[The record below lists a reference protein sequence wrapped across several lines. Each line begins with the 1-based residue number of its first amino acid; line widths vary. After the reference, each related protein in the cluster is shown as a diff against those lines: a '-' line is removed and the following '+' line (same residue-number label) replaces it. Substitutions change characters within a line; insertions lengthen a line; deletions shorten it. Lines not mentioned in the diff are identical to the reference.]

1 MFPLKRTMKRS
12 TSCPDGVP
20 HGEPPEAP
28 KDSEEVQLHPP
39 PVPPR
44 APDASL
50 PTHGMTLRRP
60 PRCGLRSATQGAASP
75 KPGAGNDRPPRP
87 RSAGRGAASG
97 QPPRPRPGAKRRKPY
112 ARKLKSLDSGPGP
125 PAAPEGDAPYAS
137 RPVPEGLLD
146 SPLKTRLAE
155 GSQRH
160 GSPASSLD
168 PSVVSPLRRLR
179 PKAPQASSSFT
190 PPAKVISKRCAS
202 QTTSTPRK
210 GSCGTQPG
218 NSPPSSRPSS
228 PLDQLSQNESQ
239 LSSDLS
245 IEFSLPEE
253 ELILPFDEE
262 EEEEEELPCFPM
274 HFSKQ
279 PASIKEGAFVWCKFR
294 LFPFW
299 PAVVKS
305 VRPKLKKASI
315 LWIDQPTIDT
325 KRKGFSVSLRN
336 LKPLDCEDANQL
348 VSAAKANY
356 AAIIDWAFEMIND
369 YVLRIACCSFT
380 GSFIEY
386 SSHCMSYPVRRKYPT
401 DHVERLGLPSQPELE
416 EGEPHSGGEES
427 VSEAPE
433 EEGPGAKRLL
443 PDRTVAAHNR
453 ANEKLVAFIVS
464 QRLADRHLLAVVRG
478 QQASRWL
485 CSFLEVRRRLQVKPY
500 LEDDRQLDQ
509 VYLYLKELFHRVTD
523 QAPCLANV
531 KFMDDVRF
539 VLDVLLP
546 EAIIS
551 AIAGV
556 DNISLTKAEE
566 KYLNGRCISERE
578 REEFE
583 LTIGR
588 MR

>member
-1 MFPLKRTMKRS
+1 
-12 TSCPDGVP
+12 
-20 HGEPPEAP
+20 
-28 KDSEEVQLHPP
+28 
-39 PVPPR
+39 
-44 APDASL
+44 
-50 PTHGMTLRRP
+50 
-60 PRCGLRSATQGAASP
+60 
-75 KPGAGNDRPPRP
+75 
-87 RSAGRGAASG
+87 
-97 QPPRPRPGAKRRKPY
+97 
-112 ARKLKSLDSGPGP
+112 
-125 PAAPEGDAPYAS
+125 
-137 RPVPEGLLD
+137 
-146 SPLKTRLAE
+146 
-155 GSQRH
+155 
-160 GSPASSLD
+160 
-168 PSVVSPLRRLR
+168 
-179 PKAPQASSSFT
+179 
-190 PPAKVISKRCAS
+190 
-202 QTTSTPRK
+202 
-210 GSCGTQPG
+210 
-218 NSPPSSRPSS
+218 
-228 PLDQLSQNESQ
+228 
-239 LSSDLS
+239 
-245 IEFSLPEE
+245 
-253 ELILPFDEE
+253 
-262 EEEEEELPCFPM
+262 M

-279 PASIKEGAFVWCKFR
+279 PESIKEGAFVWCKFR

-315 LWIDQPTIDT
+315 LWIDQPTIHEEE
-325 KRKGFSVSLRN
+325 GFSVSLRN

-380 GSFIEY
+380 GSFIQY
-386 SSHCMSYPVRRKYPT
+386 SSHCMSYPVRRKYPK
-401 DHVERLGLPSQPELE
+401 DHVERLDLPSQPELE
-416 EGEPHSGGEES
+416 EG
-427 VSEAPE
+427 
-433 EEGPGAKRLL
+433 GAKRLL

-509 VYLYLKELFHRVTD
+509 VYLYLKELFTVTD

-588 MR
+588 KM

>member
-1 MFPLKRTMKRS
+1 MLLRMFPTM
-12 TSCPDGVP
+12 
-20 HGEPPEAP
+20 
-28 KDSEEVQLHPP
+28 
-39 PVPPR
+39 
-44 APDASL
+44 
-50 PTHGMTLRRP
+50 
-60 PRCGLRSATQGAASP
+60 
-75 KPGAGNDRPPRP
+75 
-87 RSAGRGAASG
+87 
-97 QPPRPRPGAKRRKPY
+97 KPY
-112 ARKLKSLDSGPGP
+112 ARKLTSRAPESQRHGGPDAAVDPSGGPPLRRLRPKAPQSSSSLTPPAKLLRMFPKRTMKPYARKLTSRDSGPGP
-125 PAAPEGDAPYAS
+125 PSVPSEGDAPYAS
-137 RPVPEGLLD
+137 RPAPEGPLD
-146 SPLKTRLAE
+146 GPLKTRLAE
-155 GSQRH
+155 GSQTH
-160 GSPASSLD
+160 GGPDAAVD
-168 PSVVSPLRRLR
+168 PSGGPPLRRLR
-179 PKAPQASSSFT
+179 PKAPQSSSSLT
-190 PPAKVISKRCAS
+190 PPAKVVSKRRAS

-210 GSCGTQPG
+210 GSRGTQPG
-218 NSPPSSRPSS
+218 NSPPSSTPGS
-228 PLDQLSQNESQ
+228 PLDQLSQNESL

-253 ELILPFDEE
+253 ELTLPFDEE
-262 EEEEEELPCFPM
+262 EEEEELPGFLI

-279 PASIKEGAFVWCKFR
+279 PASIKEGAFVWCKFK
-294 LFPFW
+294 LLPFW

-315 LWIDQPTIDT
+315 LLIDQPTIDT

-348 VSAAKANY
+348 VVRTTSASRL
-356 AAIIDWAFEMIND
+356 FEC
-369 YVLRIACCSFT
+369 ACSSFT

-386 SSHCMSYPVRRKYPT
+386 LSHCMSYPVRRKYPKYPKGGA
-401 DHVERLGLPSQPELE
+401 ERLGLPSQPELE
-416 EGEPHSGGEES
+416 EAEPHSGGAEES

-453 ANEKLVAFIVS
+453 ANQKLVAFIVS

-485 CSFLEVRRRLQVKPY
+485 CSFLEVRRRRRLQVKPY

-509 VYLYLKELFHRVTD
+509 VYLYLKELFHRATD
-523 QAPCLANV
+523 HAPCLANI

-556 DNISLTKAEE
+556 DNISQNKAEE
-566 KYLNGRCISERE
+566 KYPNGRCISERE
-578 REEFE
+578 REAFEFTIRNLTLSRVRKGCTGLSEMVLVSLHGVE
-583 LTIGR
+583 LVVALLVVFFAHR
-588 MR
+588 ALSSSP